1 MRIRTFET
9 DDKEFVAIEFKDDG
23 VGIAKEHL
31 QHLFTPF
38 FTTKGPTSGT
48 GLGLY
53 LSYTLLNREGG
64 EMQVESSEGEGATFT
79 VLLPLAK
86 DD

>member
-1 MRIRTFET
+1 MRSYTTE
-9 DDKEFVAIEFKDDG
+9 DKKSVAIEFKDNG
-23 VGIAKEHL
+23 VGISEEHL

-38 FTTKGPTSGT
+38 FTTKGPADGT

-79 VLLPLAK
+79 VILPTAEE
-86 DD
+86 